1 MSASYLLLKEN
12 KQEET
17 LSKSPSNNQT
27 VLHKDA
33 NASSALSTLQ
43 TLEWSINDVLI
54 LTLILFS
61 INVLFKLIEKLLDY
75 LREKFHAYRSKTH
88 TVYDEAKE
96 NNSTSSNSIQNSSES
111 SKDHQ

>member
-1 MSASYLLLKEN
+1 MSVSYLLLKEN
-12 KQEET
+12 KQDALT
-17 LSKSPSNNQT
+17 QSSSMNQT

-75 LREKFHAYRSKTH
+75 LREKFHAYRSKTDTAH
-88 TVYDEAKE
+88 DEAQE
-96 NNSTSSNSIQNSSES
+96 SSSTSSHNTQSSFES
-111 SKDHQ
+111 SKDPQ